1 MEKERIVVTA
11 LLVMMLLGCTN
22 KRPEAEPEV
31 KDSLT
36 LAVEKIASTPTDSVW
51 KANIESQITEE
62 MCHDILEDEFKDR
75 FGARSKILT
84 VKDIGKAAMNHND
97 IKAFVEGTMQ
107 GVVRGEKNIYDFN
120 AVIKINEYDMEYG
133 NRVSVLQLNHKGK
146 MDNRVD
152 GTLLSDNTIKSQ
164 FNFQGISLRCVGMRE
179 AGVRYVTSRK
189 MSKDQ
194 IVKFVTE
201 ETDMKR
207 DNYYFQRGSGEQDY
221 ASFTCSRN
229 GKSGTLY
236 MYDSNVIYDV
246 TISGTD
252 YGYKRW

>member
-1 MEKERIVVTA
+1 
-11 LLVMMLLGCTN
+11 
-22 KRPEAEPEV
+22 
-31 KDSLT
+31 
-36 LAVEKIASTPTDSVW
+36 
-51 KANIESQITEE
+51 
-62 MCHDILEDEFKDR
+62 
-75 FGARSKILT
+75 
-84 VKDIGKAAMNHND
+84 
-97 IKAFVEGTMQ
+97 MQ